1 MFSFLKKKSPI
12 ERLQASYEA
21 MMKES
26 YQLSHT
32 DRKKA
37 DELYAKAEE
46 IANEIAKLKSA
57 NG

>member
-21 MMKES
+21 LMKES

-37 DELYAKAEE
+37 DSLYAKAEE
-46 IANEIAKLKSA
+46 IAAEIAKLKASES
-57 NG
+57 

>member
-26 YQLSHT
+26 YQRSHT

>member
-37 DELYAKAEE
+37 DALYAKAEE
-46 IANEIAKLKSA
+46 IAAEIAKLKAADS
-57 NG
+57 